1 MLKGRRSWLVGVLAV
16 LAAVFVIVQY
26 LVPMITKP
34 PQPKAGPIIEEKI
47 YDYYTLIDE
56 ENGQVLG
63 YVSSVKVTTGDE
75 YITEH
80 NKRYVVTRV
89 EEDRAYMRSF
99 GPADGGKDKGDFKDK
114 TD

>member
-1 MLKGRRSWLVGVLAV
+1 MLKGRHSWLVGIFAA

-26 LVPMITKP
+26 LAPMLTKP
-34 PQPKAGPIIEEKI
+34 PQPKAGPIIEEKL
-47 YDYYTLIDE
+47 YEYYTLIDE
-56 ENGQVLG
+56 ENGEVLG

-89 EEDRAYMRSF
+89 EEDRAYMRNF
-99 GPADGGKDKGDFKDK
+99 GPADGSKNKGESKDK
-114 TD
+114 TN